1 MATKS
6 RRKGNYH
13 EKKIEEKLQAMGLKV
28 KRQPLSGS
36 LGGEYIGDILWEL
49 KGQRLIVEVKYRD
62 SSNFPSPY
70 TTFKDRDVVIYKRR
84 DGHPKTIVMF
94 SEEIF
99 EKHIAPLLRD

>member
-13 EKKIEEKLQAMGLKV
+13 EKKIEKTLSEMGLKV

-36 LGGEYIGDILWEL
+36 LGGEYTGDLLLEIE
-49 KGQRLIVEVKYRD
+49 GQRLVVEVKYRNGN
-62 SSNFPSPY
+62 SFPSAF

-84 DGHPKTIVMF
+84 TGTPQTIIMF
-94 SEEIF
+94 TEEIF
-99 EKHIAPLLRD
+99 EKHIAPKLK

>member
-13 EKKIEEKLQAMGLKV
+13 EKKIEKTLKEMGLKV

-36 LGGEYIGDILWEL
+36 LGGEYIGDLTLDLED
-49 KGQRLIVEVKYRD
+49 GRLVIEVKYRNG
-62 SSNFPSPY
+62 SSFPSAF

-84 DGHPKTIVMF
+84 TGTPQTIIMF
-94 SEEIF
+94 TEEIF
-99 EKHIAPLLRD
+99 AKHIAPKLK